1 MNTDD
6 HAADTVF
13 DPTDPQA
20 LMAYAD
26 GQLDPL
32 EAARV
37 EAAIARD
44 PALAD
49 IVDGH
54 RALRAR
60 IDAAFSGVLA
70 EPVPTRL
77 RDTLQVS
84 VRDRVRPRLN
94 RTTPRARWARRE
106 WLAMAAS
113 VVLGAAFALL
123 LALPRRDARQLDGAM
138 VAGTLVDSGLAARG
152 ALARA
157 LDRQL
162 AGAGDA
168 GLRLGLSF
176 RAVDGRYC
184 RVFRLQAPRPL
195 AGLACHDA
203 DAWRISTLA
212 ATGAA
217 ASTPM
222 RQAGSAL
229 PPAVLADIDARIDGQ
244 SLDADAERKARAAGW
259 R

>member
-6 HAADTVF
+6 HAAGTRF

-26 GQLDPL
+26 GQLDAI
-32 EAARV
+32 ETARV

-44 PALAD
+44 PALAE
-49 IVDGH
+49 IVAGH

-60 IDAAFSGVLA
+60 IDAAFSGVLT

-77 RDTLQVS
+77 QDTLHAVARGRAGS
-84 VRDRVRPRLN
+84 NRAMPPR
-94 RTTPRARWARRE
+94 WSRRE

-113 VVLGAAFALL
+113 VVLGATFALL
-123 LALPRRDARQLDGAM
+123 IALPRRDARPLDGTM
-138 VAGTLVDSGLAARG
+138 IAGTLVDSGLAARG

-157 LDRQL
+157 LERQL
-162 AGAGDA
+162 GGASSDA
-168 GLRLGLSF
+168 GLQLGLSF

-184 RVFRLQAPRPL
+184 RVFRLQAPRPV
-195 AGLACHDA
+195 AGLACRDA
-203 DAWRISTLA
+203 DAWRVSTLA

-217 ASTPM
+217 AATPM
-222 RQAGSAL
+222 RQAGSDL